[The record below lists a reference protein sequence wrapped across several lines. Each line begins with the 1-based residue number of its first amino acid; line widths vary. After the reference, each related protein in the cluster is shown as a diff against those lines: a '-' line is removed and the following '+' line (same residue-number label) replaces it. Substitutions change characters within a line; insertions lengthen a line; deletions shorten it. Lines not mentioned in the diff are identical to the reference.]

1 MLLEVYLDIEHL
13 ATEQVSIYNS
23 IITTDSLMPI
33 IDSLLSLI
41 APHECIG
48 CNDEGSLLCQSC
60 ADGMADP
67 IRQCYKCHIPAERFA
82 TCPDCRIG
90 SALASVLP
98 AVKYTG
104 LAKDIVWKIK
114 FGRTRSA
121 SQEIAS
127 VIVHKLRLQKQ
138 LAGKRQIILT
148 HAPTATSRVRQR
160 GYDQAALIA
169 RSVAGQSHATYL
181 PLLARTGQQK
191 QIGASRS
198 QRKAQLQSAFRPLRC
213 GRIKG
218 VHIILIDDVVTT
230 GATLEAAAQALIDAG
245 ARRVDAVVF
254 AQA

>member
-1 MLLEVYLDIEHL
+1 
-13 ATEQVSIYNS
+13 
-23 IITTDSLMPI
+23 MPI

-48 CNDEGSLLCQSC
+48 CDSEGSLLCAPC
-60 ADGMADP
+60 IDGLAAP
-67 IRQCYKCHIPAERFA
+67 VRQCYKCHIPAERFA
-82 TCPDCRIG
+82 TCPDCRRE
-90 SALASVLP
+90 SALTSVLS

-127 VIVHKLRLQKQ
+127 VIVQKLSLQRQLVDKQ
-138 LAGKRQIILT
+138 HILIT
-148 HAPTATSRVRQR
+148 HAPTATTRVRQR

-169 RSVAGQSHATYL
+169 RNVARQSNAPYI
-181 PLLARTGQQK
+181 PLLARAGQQK

-198 QRKAQLQSAFRPLRC
+198 QRTAQLRSAFRPLRHD
-213 GRIKG
+213 RIRG
-218 VHIILIDDVVTT
+218 AHIILIDDVVTT
-230 GATLEAAAQALIDAG
+230 GATLEAAAQVLMDAG
-245 ARRVDAVVF
+245 ARRVDAIVF